1 MVTRNTL
8 KRSLLKD
15 KAKTTPQFREAFT
28 GPTCLY
34 KFLSERPQRFLTRNL
49 TYMVQARKKRP
60 ISGKIEMHQH
70 ISLNDLYNRRVKEE
84 QQSLNS
90 RVWRSLRV
98 TIDRLALPER
108 YKQEPEFV
116 WQVFLCRILENQP
129 SNNNKESTSKK
140 RKLDNGEVDSSN
152 YHLVHITSLSVSP
165 DTELFTEKKSFEISE
180 TNFEIDESLKDLVLY
195 MSLNSKGC
203 ENPAS
208 SGNQNQALIQNEDIL
223 PNPSNSSENT
233 RILWIP
239 INLLVNGQFIK
250 DGNYERDAQVAYGKD
265 EVIRSLCRIKLSL
278 NWDYKVQLPM
288 KSSKLLASTTTKS
301 YRSCVKSEEEVLPV
315 TFIFRVVDC
324 DMKQMVRGFICPWCN
339 NDYLD
344 SRTLFYHLANNH
356 VHLKFGTK
364 NGKNI
369 PSERIIV
376 TVVNEE
382 HSDLEY
388 FSLVKS
394 EGVLRPKSFAFPRIQ
409 NSKSIQLPLTN
420 FYHSQ
425 SFMPFTADDSDGDSD
440 EEMCTHWIQ
449 QTSDEN
455 LDELPELNN
464 SEKLLMKMWN
474 RHIEPYRGLGDCH
487 LSEVCLLFAKNRAT
501 EIASFNLRNNFVL
514 HLMTLAQYQMI
525 DVTCTTRCLGYVDR
539 AIDSLGGK

>member
-1 MVTRNTL
+1 MVARSAP

-34 KFLSERPQRFLTRNL
+34 RFLSERPQRFLTRNL

-60 ISGKIEMHQH
+60 ISGKIEMHKY
-70 ISLNDLYNRRVKEE
+70 ISLNDLYNRRIKEE
-84 QQSLNS
+84 QQ
-90 RVWRSLRV
+90 
-98 TIDRLALPER
+98 RL
-108 YKQEPEFV
+108 
-116 WQVFLCRILENQP
+116 
-129 SNNNKESTSKK
+129 T
-140 RKLDNGEVDSSN
+140 
-152 YHLVHITSLSVSP
+152 
-165 DTELFTEKKSFEISE
+165 
-180 TNFEIDESLKDLVLY
+180 
-195 MSLNSKGC
+195 
-203 ENPAS
+203 
-208 SGNQNQALIQNEDIL
+208 
-223 PNPSNSSENT
+223 
-233 RILWIP
+233 
-239 INLLVNGQFIK
+239 
-250 DGNYERDAQVAYGKD
+250 
-265 EVIRSLCRIKLSL
+265 
-278 NWDYKVQLPM
+278 M
-288 KSSKLLASTTTKS
+288 KSSKLLTSTTIKS
-301 YRSCVKSEEEVLPV
+301 YRSCVKSEEEALPV

-324 DMKQMVRGFICPWCN
+324 DIKQMVKGFICPWCN
-339 NDYLD
+339 RDYLD
-344 SRTLFYHLANNH
+344 SRTLFYHLSNNH

-364 NGKNI
+364 NGKNV
-369 PSERIIV
+369 PSDRIIV

-394 EGVLRPKSFAFPRIQ
+394 EGVLRPKSFAFPIIQ
-409 NSKSIQLPLTN
+409 NSKPIQLPLMN

-425 SFMPFTADDSDGDSD
+425 SFMPFTPDDSDGDSD

-487 LSEVCLLFAKNRAT
+487 LPEVCLLFAKNRAT

-539 AIDSLGGK
+539 AIDSMGTK